1 MHSRRLEERQLLH
14 RLSKID
20 DILAVQ
26 AAKKKEKLLHP
37 IQKAGMSMEEAL
49 AIYMESVVPVLVAQ
63 IPLQG
68 KSSTRTKKEEL
79 SEVKEVV
86 EVSHI
91 VQKQKENAKEH
102 TKKKKEEKRNSFQDC
117 MEDTGS
123 AKNKG
128 NRAYDKLDCSRKE
141 AYLLYSYDK
150 SGCHS
155 IIGKDIGPGSY
166 GGRLTSGD
174 FGSKA

>member
-102 TKKKKEEKRNSFQDC
+102 TKKKKKRKGILFRIVWKIPVQQKIK
-117 MEDTGS
+117 ETGHMTNWI
-123 AKNKG
+123 A
-128 NRAYDKLDCSRKE
+128 A
-141 AYLLYSYDK
+141 
-150 SGCHS
+150 
-155 IIGKDIGPGSY
+155 
-166 GGRLTSGD
+166 GRRHIYCTPMINQAATAL
-174 FGSKA
+174 